1 MSKRPFVLKVYQLPV
16 MSPSNLI
23 NLRDALVEA
32 ARAHCGPAVPKDHI
46 FVIFPADRIAVR
58 DSERAYVEVMLHEWI
73 VNDSARVRL
82 TATIERAISN
92 FTAQLPVSFR
102 FVTGD

>member
-1 MSKRPFVLKVYQLPV
+1 VKLARLPRQH
-16 MSPSNLI
+16 
-23 NLRDALVEA
+23 LRDADFLGA
-32 ARAHCGPAVPKDHI
+32 
-46 FVIFPADRIAVR
+46 VIFPADRIAVR